1 MKGDGDGNY
10 DDSREVSKQF
20 KIYFKSIE
28 HYDKKKKK
36 KIGKVLNKTL
46 HQRKC
51 IETNAHTKWW

>member
-36 KIGKVLNKTL
+36 KRLGKF
-46 HQRKC
+46 
-51 IETNAHTKWW
+51 

>member
-36 KIGKVLNKTL
+36 DWESSKQDTSPKKMY
-46 HQRKC
+46 RDK
-51 IETNAHTKWW
+51 

>member
-10 DDSREVSKQF
+10 DSREVSKQF

-36 KIGKVLNKTL
+36 KKRLGKF
-46 HQRKC
+46 
-51 IETNAHTKWW
+51 